1 MSYDSDIYT
10 RKTVQKAN
18 NGKEYVN
25 YLLVESVMTEK
36 GPRQRTI
43 CSLGN
48 LRPRPL
54 GEWLVLARKVEEK
67 LAGQLELEDVESDS
81 LVAEIFEK
89 VKARRSEHLPTEDT
103 ASAISVVDRGMALD
117 ENLAAIRGRKCRY
130 IVASR
135 QAERNAWLEEFES
148 GDWQEVKRTPSPTNP
163 AQRKSKV
170 LVKRAASGRLKKPE
184 KIWEAIGRIKERY
197 PRVARYYSIE
207 WGETG
212 LK

>member
-1 MSYDSDIYT
+1 MYI
-10 RKTVQKAN
+10 RKTVQKAK

-67 LAGQLELEDVESDS
+67 LAGQLELEDVESDP

-89 VKARRSEHLPTEDT
+89 VKARRSEYLPAEDT
-103 ASAISVVDRGMALD
+103 L
-117 ENLAAIRGRKCRY
+117 
-130 IVASR
+130 
-135 QAERNAWLEEFES
+135 
-148 GDWQEVKRTPSPTNP
+148 T
-163 AQRKSKV
+163 
-170 LVKRAASGRLKKPE
+170 
-184 KIWEAIGRIKERY
+184 
-197 PRVARYYSIE
+197 
-207 WGETG
+207 
-212 LK
+212 